1 MKYSTLLIISFLISG
16 CATEL
21 IPGGNFIPLMQEK
34 NDLKAKVSVSTNTF
48 QSAVAYAPFNHIA
61 FKADAGFTYNFL
73 TGIQKDYGVFDYM
86 FDLPDH
92 AKNAYCA
99 VSAGWFKNIN
109 QKYMYEIYTGAKF
122 GKFKNM
128 FDNTGSYFSPN
139 INLIF
144 SKIQNKVNFGF
155 SAKLYYNKY
164 KIPKIYY
171 KEDFY
176 LHKINFFSFEPNIF
190 LKFGKNLKTEF
201 QIGSLFPDKNNIS
214 EDYKGY
220 GESIDYSKLHISVG
234 LSYNFNHKNKKQ

>member
-86 FDLPDH
+86 FDLPIY

-109 QKYMYEIYTGAKF
+109 QKYMYEIYTGMKL
-122 GKFKNM
+122 GKSINSNNIYNISNYYNP
-128 FDNTGSYFSPN
+128 NTNF
-139 INLIF
+139 IF
-144 SKIQNKVNFGF
+144 STTQHNVNIGF
-155 SAKLYYNKY
+155 SAKLYYN
-164 KIPKIYY
+164 IYRTPRPY
-171 KEDFY
+171 YNNEY
-176 LHKINFFSFEPNIF
+176 RLYN
-190 LKFGKNLKTEF
+190 LKF
-201 QIGSLFPDKNNIS
+201 IS
-214 EDYKGY
+214 
-220 GESIDYSKLHISVG
+220 
-234 LSYNFNHKNKKQ
+234 F